1 MAGRIPQQF
10 IDELLTRV
18 DIVEVIDARVP
29 LRKAGREY
37 TACCPFH
44 DEKTPSF
51 TVSPDKQFYYCFGCG
66 AHGTALGFL
75 IDYEHLDF
83 IEAVQELAAR
93 VGMEVPRASQ
103 EAVAAPAGAHLYG
116 VLEQAAAWYRRQLRE
131 HTEAGRAVE
140 YLKGRGLT
148 GTTAADYGIGYAPP
162 GWDNLKRATGAEE
175 AALVQVGLLIKKD
188 EGGTHDRFRNRIM
201 FPIHDARGRVIG
213 FGGRVIDAA
222 DDAQGRASVAGGRT
236 PEATNPKYLNSPES
250 ALFHK
255 GRELYGLYQARK
267 AVRQL
272 ERLLV
277 VEGYMDVV
285 MLAQHGIHN
294 AVATLGTATTH
305 EHMERL
311 FRVVPD
317 VVFCFD
323 GDRAG
328 REAAW
333 RALTNS
339 LPLMRDGRQIGFLFL
354 PEGEDPDSLVQKEGR
369 EAFLARAARPVPL
382 SEFFYEGLMAEADIS
397 TMDGR
402 ARLVELARPLLA
414 KLAQGAFRH
423 MMVVRL
429 AELVRIEAQH
439 MTRMLSSPTSGSPPS
454 PGGPERRKRALAA
467 APASMS
473 QARLVIALL
482 LSRPSLA
489 ALAGDP
495 QRFAGLEVAGAELL
509 RAMLELLQ
517 QHPHLSP
524 AALLEHWRDTEQGRQ
539 LMKLAQ
545 WRHPVP
551 EEGVEAEFRIALERL
566 YTQGLEQRKERLIDK
581 AHQGQLSAEEK
592 REMAAWSVPGSR

>member
-18 DIVEVIDARVP
+18 DVVEVIDARVP

-93 VGMEVPRASQ
+93 VGMEVPRSSQ
-103 EAVAAPAGAHLYG
+103 EAGATAPAGAPLYD
-116 VLEQAAAWYRRQLRE
+116 VMEQAAAWYRRQLRE
-131 HTEAGRAVE
+131 HPEAGQAVE

-148 GTTAADYGIGYAPP
+148 GTTAADYGVGYAPA
-162 GWDNLKRATGAEE
+162 GWDNLKSATGAEE

-188 EGGTHDRFRNRIM
+188 EGGTYDRFRNRIM

-222 DDAQGRASVAGGRT
+222 DT
-236 PEATNPKYLNSPES
+236 PKYLNSPES

-311 FRVVPD
+311 FRVVPE

-333 RALTNS
+333 RALNNS

-354 PEGEDPDSLVQKEGR
+354 PEGEDPDSLVQKEGQA
-369 EAFLARAARPVPL
+369 AFLARAARPTPL

-414 KLAQGAFRH
+414 KLAPGAFQH

-429 AELVRIEAQH
+429 AELVRIDAQQLA
-439 MTRMLSSPTSGSPPS
+439 RMLATGKPRETAPDGRQARYKRVSAPPT
-454 PGGPERRKRALAA
+454 A
-467 APASMS
+467 MS

-489 ALAGDP
+489 AQAGDP
-495 QRFAGLEVAGAELL
+495 QRFAGLEVAGAALL
-509 RAMLELLQ
+509 QEMLELLH
-517 QHPHLSP
+517 QHPHLST
-524 AALLEHWRDTEQGRQ
+524 AALLERWRDTEQGRQ
-539 LMKLAQ
+539 LMRLAQ

-592 REMAAWSVPGSR
+592 REMTALFGPGSR

>member
-18 DIVEVIDARVP
+18 DVVEVIDARVP

-93 VGMEVPRASQ
+93 VGMEVPRSSQ
-103 EAVAAPAGAHLYG
+103 EASVAPVATPLYG
-116 VLEQAAAWYRRQLRE
+116 VMEQAAVWYRRQLRE
-131 HTEAGRAVE
+131 HPEAGRAVE

-148 GTTAADYGIGYAPP
+148 GTTAAEYGVGYAPP

-201 FPIHDARGRVIG
+201 FPIHDPRGRVIG

-222 DDAQGRASVAGGRT
+222 DT
-236 PEATNPKYLNSPES
+236 PKYLNSPES

-267 AVRQL
+267 AERQL
-272 ERLLV
+272 TRLLV

-285 MLAQHGIHN
+285 MLAQHGIHH

-311 FRVVPD
+311 FRVVPE

-354 PEGEDPDSLVQKEGR
+354 PEGEDPDSLVQKEGQA
-369 EAFLARAARPVPL
+369 AFLARAVRPVPL
-382 SEFFYEGLMAEADIS
+382 SEFLYEGLLAEADIS

-402 ARLVELARPLLA
+402 ARLVELARPLLS
-414 KLAQGAFRH
+414 KLAPGAFQH
-423 MMVVRL
+423 MMVARL
-429 AELVRIEAQH
+429 AELVRMDAQQLA
-439 MTRMLSSPTSGSPPS
+439 RMLTQGGKPSAAPQGSPA
-454 PGGPERRKRALAA
+454 RRAGALAA
-467 APASMS
+467 PTAMS

-489 ALAGDP
+489 AQAGDP

-509 RAMLELLQ
+509 REMLELLQ

-524 AALLEHWRDTEQGRQ
+524 AALLEHWRDAEQGRQ
-539 LMKLAQ
+539 LLKLAQ

-566 YTQGLEQRKERLIDK
+566 YREGQEQRKERLIDK

-592 REMAAWSVPGSR
+592 REMASWSTPGPR

>member
-18 DIVEVIDARVP
+18 DVVEVIDARVP

-93 VGMEVPRASQ
+93 VGMEVPRTSQ
-103 EAVAAPAGAHLYG
+103 EAVATPAGAPLYG

-131 HTEAGRAVE
+131 HPEAGRAVE

-148 GTTAADYGIGYAPP
+148 GTTAADYGIGFAPA

-175 AALVQVGLLIKKD
+175 GALVQLGLLIKKD

-222 DDAQGRASVAGGRT
+222 DDAQGRASVAGSRT

-250 ALFHK
+250 VLFHK

-267 AVRQL
+267 AVRAL
-272 ERLLV
+272 TRLLV

-311 FRVVPD
+311 FRVVPE

-333 RALTNS
+333 RALINS

-354 PEGEDPDSLVQKEGR
+354 PEGEDPDSLVQQEGS
-369 EAFLARAARPVPL
+369 EAFLARATRPVPL

-397 TMDGR
+397 SMDGR

-414 KLAQGAFRH
+414 KLAPGAFQH
-423 MMVVRL
+423 MMVARL
-429 AELVRIEAQH
+429 AELVRIDAQQLA
-439 MTRMLSSPTSGSPPS
+439 RMLAAGKPPATAPDGRQERYKRVSAPPT
-454 PGGPERRKRALAA
+454 A
-467 APASMS
+467 MS

-489 ALAGDP
+489 AQAGDP
-495 QRFAGLEVAGAELL
+495 QRFAGLEVAGAALL
-509 RAMLELLQ
+509 QEMLELLH

-592 REMAAWSVPGSR
+592 QEMAAWTVPGSR

>member
-10 IDELLTRV
+10 IDDLLTRV

-51 TVSPDKQFYYCFGCG
+51 TVSPAKQFYHCFGCG

-83 IEAVQELAAR
+83 IDAVRELAAR
-93 VGMEVPRASQ
+93 VGMEVPRTQQDATPAQ
-103 EAVAAPAGAHLYG
+103 AGADLYG

-131 HTEAGRAVE
+131 HAEAARAVE

-148 GTTAADYGIGYAPP
+148 GETAADYGIGYAPP
-162 GWDNLKRATGAEE
+162 GWDHLKRALGAEE
-175 AALVQVGLLIKKD
+175 AALVQAGLLIKKD
-188 EGGTHDRFRNRIM
+188 EGGTYDRFRNRIM
-201 FPIHDARGRVIG
+201 FPIHDGRGRVIG

-222 DDAQGRASVAGGRT
+222 DT
-236 PEATNPKYLNSPES
+236 PKYLNSPES

-267 AVRQL
+267 AVRKL

-285 MLAQHGIHN
+285 MLAQHGIRN

-305 EHMERL
+305 EHLERL
-311 FRVVPD
+311 FRVVPE

-354 PEGEDPDSLVQKEGR
+354 PEGEDPDSLVRKEGR
-369 EAFLARAARPVPL
+369 EGFMARAAKPVPL

-402 ARLVELARPLLA
+402 ARLVELARPLLS
-414 KLAQGAFRH
+414 KLAQGGAFRH
-423 MMVVRL
+423 MMVARL
-429 AELVRIEAQH
+429 AELVRIDTQH
-439 MTRMLSSPTSGSPPS
+439 MTRMLSSGAKAPLTH
-454 PGGPERRKRALAA
+454 GGPERRGRAPA
-467 APASMS
+467 APAAMS

-482 LSRPSLA
+482 LHRPGLA
-489 ALAGDP
+489 LEAGDP

-509 RAMLELLQ
+509 RELLELVQ
-517 QHPHLSP
+517 ARPHLST
-524 AALLEHWRDTEQGRQ
+524 AALLEHWRDTAPGRQ

-551 EEGVEAEFRIALERL
+551 EEGIEAEFRVALERL
-566 YTQGLEQRKERLIDK
+566 YAEGQERRKERLIDK
-581 AHQGQLSAEEK
+581 ALQGPLSAEEK
-592 REMAAWSVPGSR
+592 REMSALFSGISR

>member
-51 TVSPDKQFYYCFGCG
+51 TVSPTKQFYHCFGCG

-75 IDYEHLDF
+75 IDYEHLGF
-83 IEAVQELAAR
+83 IDAINDLAAR
-93 VGMEVPRASQ
+93 VGMEVPRTQQDATPVQ
-103 EAVAAPAGAHLYG
+103 AGADLYG

-131 HTEAGRAVE
+131 HPEAARAVE
-140 YLKGRGLT
+140 YLKARGLT
-148 GTTAADYGIGYAPP
+148 GETAAGYGIGYAPP
-162 GWDNLKRATGAEE
+162 GWDNLKRDLDAEE
-175 AALVQVGLLIKKD
+175 AAFVQAGLLIKKD
-188 EGGTHDRFRNRIM
+188 EGGTYDRFRNRIM
-201 FPIHDARGRVIG
+201 FPIHDGRGRVIG

-222 DDAQGRASVAGGRT
+222 DT
-236 PEATNPKYLNSPES
+236 PKYLNSPES
-250 ALFHK
+250 TLFHK

-267 AVRQL
+267 TVRKL

-305 EHMERL
+305 EHLERL
-311 FRVVPD
+311 FRVVAE

-333 RALTNS
+333 RALGNS

-369 EAFLARAARPVPL
+369 EGFTARAAKPVPL
-382 SEFFYEGLMAEADIS
+382 SEFFYEGLRAEADIS

-402 ARLVELARPLLA
+402 ARLVELARPLLS
-414 KLAQGAFRH
+414 KLAEGAFRH
-423 MMVVRL
+423 LMVVRL
-429 AELVRIEAQH
+429 AELVRIDVQH
-439 MTRMLSSPTSGSPPS
+439 MTRMLASAAKAPLTH
-454 PGGPERRKRALAA
+454 GGAERRGRVA

-482 LSRPSLA
+482 LHRPGLA
-489 ALAGDP
+489 LEAGDP
-495 QRFAGLEVAGAELL
+495 QRFAGLEVPGAELL
-509 RAMLELLQ
+509 RELLELVQ
-517 QHPHLSP
+517 ARPHLGT
-524 AALLEHWRDTEQGRQ
+524 AALLEHWRDTAQGRQ

-545 WRHPVP
+545 WQHPVP
-551 EEGVEAEFRIALERL
+551 EEGIEAEFRVALERL
-566 YTQGLEQRKERLIDK
+566 YAEGLECRKERLIDK
-581 AHQGQLSAEEK
+581 SRLGPLSAEEK
-592 REMAAWSVPGSR
+592 QEMSALFPTVTR

>member
-18 DIVEVIDARVP
+18 DVVEVIDARVP

-93 VGMEVPRASQ
+93 VGMEVPRSSQ
-103 EAVAAPAGAHLYG
+103 EAGATASAGAPLYD
-116 VLEQAAAWYRRQLRE
+116 VMEQAAAWYRRQLRE
-131 HTEAGRAVE
+131 HPEAGQAVE

-148 GTTAADYGIGYAPP
+148 GATAADYGVGYAPA
-162 GWDNLKRATGAEE
+162 GWDNLKGATGAEE

-188 EGGTHDRFRNRIM
+188 EGGTYDRFRNRIM

-222 DDAQGRASVAGGRT
+222 DT
-236 PEATNPKYLNSPES
+236 PKYLNSPES

-294 AVATLGTATTH
+294 VVATLGTATTH

-311 FRVVPD
+311 FRVVPE

-333 RALTNS
+333 RALNNS

-354 PEGEDPDSLVQKEGR
+354 PEGEDPDSLVQKEGQA
-369 EAFLARAARPVPL
+369 AFLARAARPTPL

-414 KLAQGAFRH
+414 KLAPGAFQH

-429 AELVRIEAQH
+429 AELVRIDAQQLA
-439 MTRMLSSPTSGSPPS
+439 RMLATGKPRETAPDGRQARYKRVSAPPT
-454 PGGPERRKRALAA
+454 A
-467 APASMS
+467 MS

-489 ALAGDP
+489 AQAGDP
-495 QRFAGLEVAGAELL
+495 QRFAGLEVAGAALL
-509 RAMLELLQ
+509 QEMLELLH
-517 QHPHLSP
+517 QHPHLST
-524 AALLEHWRDTEQGRQ
+524 AALLERWRDTEQGRQ
-539 LMKLAQ
+539 LMRLAQ

-592 REMAAWSVPGSR
+592 REMTALFGPGSR

>member
-51 TVSPDKQFYYCFGCG
+51 TVSPTKQFYHCFGCG

-83 IEAVQELAAR
+83 IDAVNDLAAR
-93 VGMEVPRASQ
+93 VGMEVPRTQQDATPAQ
-103 EAVAAPAGAHLYG
+103 AGADLYG
-116 VLEQAAAWYRRQLRE
+116 ALEQAAAWYRRQLRE
-131 HTEAGRAVE
+131 HPEAARAVE
-140 YLKGRGLT
+140 YLKVRGLT
-148 GTTAADYGIGYAPP
+148 GETAAEYGVGYAPP
-162 GWDNLKRATGAEE
+162 GWDNLKRALDAEE
-175 AALVQVGLLIKKD
+175 AAFVQAGLLIKKD
-188 EGGTHDRFRNRIM
+188 EGGTYDRFRNRIM
-201 FPIHDARGRVIG
+201 FPIHDGRGRVIG

-222 DDAQGRASVAGGRT
+222 DT
-236 PEATNPKYLNSPES
+236 PKYLNSPES
-250 ALFHK
+250 VLFHK

-267 AVRQL
+267 AVRKL

-305 EHMERL
+305 EHLERL
-311 FRVVPD
+311 FRVVPE

-369 EAFLARAARPVPL
+369 EGFMARAAKPVPL

-402 ARLVELARPLLA
+402 ARLVELARPLLS
-414 KLAQGAFRH
+414 KLAEGAFRH

-429 AELVRIEAQH
+429 AELVRIDVQH
-439 MTRMLSSPTSGSPPS
+439 MVRMLSQGAKAPLTH
-454 PGGPERRKRALAA
+454 GGPERRGRAPA
-467 APASMS
+467 APTPMS

-482 LSRPSLA
+482 LHRPSLA
-489 ALAGDP
+489 LEAGDP

-509 RAMLELLQ
+509 RELLELVQ
-517 QHPHLSP
+517 ARPHLGT
-524 AALLEHWRDTEQGRQ
+524 AALLEHWRDDSKRCRQ
-539 LMKLAQ
+539 LMKLAE

-551 EEGVEAEFRIALERL
+551 EEGIEAEFRVALERL
-566 YTQGLEQRKERLIDK
+566 YAEGLERRKERLIDK
-581 AHQGQLSAEEK
+581 SLQGPLSAEEM
-592 REMAAWSVPGSR
+592 REMSTLFPTVSR